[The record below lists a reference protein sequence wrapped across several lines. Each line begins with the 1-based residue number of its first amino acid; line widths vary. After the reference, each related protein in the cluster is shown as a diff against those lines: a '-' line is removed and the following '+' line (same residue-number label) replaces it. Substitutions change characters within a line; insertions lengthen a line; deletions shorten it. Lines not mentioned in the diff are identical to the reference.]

1 MFDFTVSNLH
11 IEGHR
16 TVANQFVIEREDGTY
31 FQSHQTVIAF
41 KPKASSGVIYVD
53 PDWHTHSQSTSKY
66 TAIFLSQAHGLRYSA
81 ATIRMFQSGKR
92 QNPLIKFTKLDGD
105 RHE

>member
-1 MFDFTVSNLH
+1 MFDFKVSNLH

-41 KPKASSGVIYVD
+41 KPKASDIIYVD
-53 PDWHTHSQSTSKY
+53 PDWHTHSQSTSKH
-66 TAIFLSQAHGLRYSA
+66 TAIFLSQSHGLRYSA
-81 ATIRMFQSGKR
+81 ATVKMFQTSKR
-92 QNPLIKFTKLDGD
+92 HNPLIKFTKLDGD

>member
-16 TVANQFVIEREDGTY
+16 TVANQFVIERDDGTY
-31 FQSHQTVIAF
+31 FQSYQTVIAF
-41 KPKASSGVIYVD
+41 KPKASGGIIYVD
-53 PDWHTHSQSTSKY
+53 PDWHTHSQSTSKH
-66 TAIFLSQAHGLRYSA
+66 TAIFLSQSHGLSYSA
-81 ATIRMFQSGKR
+81 ATVKMFQSGKR
-92 QNPLIKFTKLDGD
+92 HNPLIIFKKLNGD

>member
-1 MFDFTVSNLH
+1 MFDFKVSNLH

-41 KPKASSGVIYVD
+41 ESKASGIIYVD

-81 ATIRMFQSGKR
+81 TTIRMFQTGKR
-92 QNPLIKFTKLDGD
+92 QNPLIIFKKLDGD